1 MSKTK
6 KIVIGSIAALV
17 VAGGGFGYYKAQ
29 QAKIIKV
36 QTGKVVKMESLVQT
50 VSASGEIKPLNYI
63 NITANSY
70 GRIVEIPVKEG
81 DRVKRGD
88 LLLKQES
95 IQSSADLR
103 STEAMLQQAMTDA
116 EGSEAAYRA
125 AEATLKTM
133 QADLVRIKA
142 DFEKA
147 RLDLERSENLLKEGL
162 ISKAQFDQYKATFD
176 VAKAQI
182 DASQARILQSQAEL
196 NRADRSRAS
205 ARGRISQQRAAIS
218 RSADVVNKTIYTAPL
233 DAIITNLP
241 VRVGESAVPGIQNSI
256 GSGLMTLADLS
267 VITAEVKV
275 DETDIINVRLGQEA
289 EVTID
294 AIPNKTFKGK
304 VTEVG
309 SSALTRSG
317 QAAGTTTTTGTSS
330 QEAKDFKV
338 VVTLLEPTAELKPGL
353 STTAKITT
361 ATRES
366 VLAIPI
372 QALTIRENEKDK
384 EGQTPASDPSTAKAA
399 GRSSE
404 ATPKGGT
411 VSASKTSKKK
421 EEQGVFILRDGKAIF
436 VPVTTGITG
445 QTEIEVLSGLKEGDE
460 IVTGSY
466 KTLRTL
472 KTDTKV
478 KVDNKDVGKDE
489 KKL

>member
-1 MSKTK
+1 
-6 KIVIGSIAALV
+6 
-17 VAGGGFGYYKAQ
+17 
-29 QAKIIKV
+29 
-36 QTGKVVKMESLVQT
+36 
-50 VSASGEIKPLNYI
+50 
-63 NITANSY
+63 
-70 GRIVEIPVKEG
+70 
-81 DRVKRGD
+81 
-88 LLLKQES
+88 
-95 IQSSADLR
+95 
-103 STEAMLQQAMTDA
+103 
-116 EGSEAAYRA
+116 
-125 AEATLKTM
+125 
-133 QADLVRIKA
+133 
-142 DFEKA
+142 
-147 RLDLERSENLLKEGL
+147 LERSENLLKEGL

-182 DASQARILQSQAEL
+182 DASQARILQAQAEL

-205 ARGRISQQRAAIS
+205 ARGRIAQQQAATA
-218 RSADVVNKTIYTAPL
+218 RTADVVNKTIYTAPL

-256 GSGLMTLADLS
+256 GSSLMTLADLS

-275 DETDIINVRLGQEA
+275 DETDIINVKLGQEA

-294 AIPNKTFKGK
+294 AIPNKIFKGT

-317 QAAGTTTTTGTSS
+317 QAAGTSTTTPGTSS

-361 ATRES
+361 ATREN
-366 VLAIPI
+366 VLTIPI

-384 EGQTPASDPSTAKAA
+384 DKEGQTPSSNPSTAKAA
-399 GRSSE
+399 GSNE
-404 ATPKGGT
+404 GTLKGGT

-421 EEQGVFILRDGKAIF
+421 EEQGVFILRDSKAVF

-478 KVDNKDVGKDE
+478 KVDNKEAGKDE